1 MKDKLEEIDAVDGV
15 RASFIYFNDGELVY
29 NKLASGLDAETYEE
43 IAKDV
48 IQMAAIFDRLGSHI
62 HEYDLKYDGGRVFA
76 YTQNNYNLMVLCSTD
91 VSVAM
96 LRLTVNVAI
105 ADLEADKKF
114 QKRTG
119 KIDTSRRSFLVRSNM
134 DPDGWNLVETVN

>member
-1 MKDKLEEIDAVDGV
+1 MKDKLEEIDSVDGV
-15 RASFIYFNDGELVY
+15 KASFMFFNDGELVY
-29 NKLASGLDAETYEE
+29 NKLAPGLDAEIYQE

-48 IQMAAIFDRLGSHI
+48 VQMAAIFDRLGSHI
-62 HEYDLKYDGGRVFA
+62 HEYDLKYENGRVFA
-76 YTQNNYNLMVLCSTD
+76 YTQNNYNIIILCNPE

-114 QKRTG
+114 QKRTS
-119 KIDTSRRSFLVRSNM
+119 KIETSRRSYLVRSNM
-134 DPDGWNLVETVN
+134 DPESWTLVETVN

>member
-1 MKDKLEEIDAVDGV
+1 MKDKIEEIDSVDGV
-15 RASFIYFNDGELVY
+15 LASFIYFNDGELVHSKAPPGY
-29 NKLASGLDAETYEE
+29 DTDVFEE

-48 IQMAAIFDRLGSHI
+48 IQMAAIFDRLNSHI
-62 HEYDLKYDGGRVFA
+62 HEYELKYDSGRVYA
-76 YTQNNYNLMVLCSTD
+76 YTQSNYNIVILCKPD

-114 QKRTG
+114 QKRAS
-119 KIDTSRRSFLVRSNM
+119 KIEASRRSFLVRSNM
-134 DPDGWNLVETVN
+134 DPESWTLVETVS